1 MLQKIIPKKKKK
13 NNNNTGLGV
22 QVTITPGGS
31 QVIGSFI
38 VRESSVDG
46 SHMKNG
52 HNCQSLWQRPVYG

>member
-1 MLQKIIPKKKKK
+1 MLQKFAPKK
-13 NNNNTGLGV
+13 TTTLVWGV
-22 QVTITPGGS
+22 QVAITPGGS

-52 HNCQSLWQRPVYG
+52 HNCQSLWQRPVCG